1 MKNKFSL
8 LVLVIFV
15 SLNAQ
20 ALPKITTSITPVASI
35 VAVLTENNAEISVI
49 NVAPG
54 CPHHYQMRP
63 SDKEKVANSSM
74 LIYIDDSF
82 DGYAAH
88 LASSFKGKVIKI
100 SDFKSI
106 NFLDDN
112 GKANWHFWL
121 DLDNVL
127 NLQEELALL
136 IKKEIP
142 SLTKI
147 IDENISKARARLQS
161 LKSLKQYE
169 FVSLGEVVVL
179 SDSLDH
185 FVRNANIP
193 IIKLYQ
199 KPNASL
205 QYFAKLESVLHTD
218 SPQCIILDSVQDS
231 EKYKKFNKKIIQLEA
246 ENWAMP
252 VDIATG
258 GYDLFYTKYLHMINQ
273 LKNCR

>member
-1 MKNKFSL
+1 MKNKFLL
-8 LVLVIFV
+8 LVLVV
-15 SLNAQ
+15 LVNLKAQ

-35 VAVLTENNAEISVI
+35 VAMLTENNAEISAI

-63 SDKEKVANSSM
+63 SDKEKLANASM
-74 LIYIDDSF
+74 LIYIDDNF

-88 LASSFKGKVIKI
+88 LANNFKGKVVKI

-106 NFLDDN
+106 NFLDEN
-112 GKANWHFWL
+112 AVVNWHFWL

-127 NLQEELALL
+127 NLQEELAVL
-136 IKKEIP
+136 IKQEIP
-142 SLTKI
+142 SLTKVV
-147 IDENISKARARLQS
+147 DDNMNKAKAKIQS

-169 FVSLGEVVVL
+169 LTSLGKLVVL

-185 FVRNANIP
+185 FVKNSTES

-199 KPNASL
+199 KSNASL
-205 QYFAKLESVLHTD
+205 KYFAKLESVLNSD
-218 SPQCIILDSVQDS
+218 VAQCIILDSTQNS

-252 VDIATG
+252 ANMTDS
-258 GYDLFYTKYLHMINQ
+258 YDLFCTKYLKMINQ
-273 LKNCR
+273 LKDCR